1 MARPPQ
7 ELPDNQITPV
17 AKPVDAF
24 ISPKQ
29 YQVAKPAA
37 PDFLPQVKGITQVGT
52 NSVGSY
58 QGYNQAEQLASSLSK
73 FNPALTNALQT
84 GGVMLAGK
92 IMDDNHKKAV
102 AAAQKAEA
110 LLDAQ
115 TELSAEERAAAVRR
129 LTTQDS
135 NAGWLMHALNPY
147 REWGWKRG
155 MTYSLGQKLKTE
167 LPQLAGQL
175 TGEDYLSPDQGMGKL
190 VKLRSE
196 KLQEMQGLYGVS
208 ENDPSYQNYV
218 LEPFNKASD
227 ALTSQVTKDRVK
239 WMDSNQPRVIG
250 NNLGQLIE
258 SSLSSKTVD
267 ITQPDGT
274 TITLTRSPGN
284 EMLFDR
290 TVAEQANQLLQ
301 RHGAMAGL
309 PGQRTKWNL
318 ETYKDLI
325 TRPSFA
331 PGTKGRAI
339 LDSLVST
346 QPMLGPNGKQLV
358 VDGKGQFMTFGQAF
372 QADALE
378 VDMRVDR
385 ERYAQRQRVITE
397 GKQMGLAAVLDAT
410 QGMAPGPER
419 LKAGQAALEAFA
431 EQNNLR
437 ATPAGRILLG
447 QLQSEMVTA
456 LQTQSQLYGQSF
468 DPTAGATWRQSF
480 DRRVAKGELGD
491 MQTELQQLQQA
502 AERMGPDGYSWYN
515 SQYTHLKDAYE
526 DIDTVSRF
534 PKLNSVID
542 EAVNVEL
549 AKYYQPFPN
558 NWPDRLESQLRQ
570 RTAYT
575 NTAGAAIRAEE
586 DRLGRPLQPGE
597 ARQVALD
604 AIRNYGKDDEALRQQ
619 LYPGS
624 PLYPDAAPS
633 VMPGAGTRDMATS
646 GGQAEQPPVSQQVD
660 TPSPQ
665 QTKPQD
671 LTVAPVYGMDELD
684 GMPNRATRIKNWRNE
699 AIIDIADL
707 RQLVLDQMAGKPLPG
722 QFKRLL
728 RDLRVRDAFQ
738 LIDAQLKFYP
748 KYKPE
753 WTPQEYESLRNKWQS
768 SAGLMDNAIATTGL
782 QRRGLNKLAALS
794 DWAYMA

>member
-1 MARPPQ
+1 MKRPDLPQYELTPEAR
-7 ELPDNQITPV
+7 
-17 AKPVDAF
+17 PVDAY
-24 ISPKQ
+24 INPVDYQVQRPPSGPKQ
-29 YQVAKPAA
+29 T
-37 PDFLPQVKGITQVGT
+37 PQVKGITTVGQ

-73 FNPALTNALQT
+73 FNPAVTEAMKT

-115 TELSAEERAAAVRR
+115 TELSAEERAAAVRK
-129 LTTQDS
+129 LMNQDS

-167 LPQLAGQL
+167 LPQLATQL
-175 TGEDYLSPDQGMGKL
+175 TGEDYLAPDQGMGKL
-190 VKLRSE
+190 VQLRGEKLAE
-196 KLQEMQGLYGVS
+196 LQEMYGVS

-258 SSLSSKTVD
+258 SSLRSNTVD

-274 TITLTRSPGN
+274 TVTLTRTPGN
-284 EMLFDR
+284 EMVFDR
-290 TVAEQANQLLQ
+290 TVADQANRLLQ

-325 TRPSFA
+325 ARPSFA

-358 VDGKGQFMTFGQAF
+358 IDGKGQFMTFGQAF

-385 ERYAQRQRVITE
+385 ERYSQRQRVINE
-397 GKQMGLAAVLDAT
+397 GKQMGLAAVLEAT
-410 QGMAPGPER
+410 QAYPPGPDR
-419 LKAGQAALEAFA
+419 LAAGQAALEEFA
-431 EQNNLR
+431 DKNKLR
-437 ATPAGRILLG
+437 DTKAGRILLG

-456 LQTQSQLYGQSF
+456 LQTQSQLYGQRF
-468 DPTAGATWRQSF
+468 DPAAGATWRQAF
-480 DRRVAKGELGD
+480 DRRVAKGEQGD
-491 MQTELQQLQQA
+491 MQTELMGLQQA

-515 SQYTHLKDAYE
+515 SQYSHLKDVYE

-542 EAVNVEL
+542 EAVDVDL
-549 AKYYQPFPN
+549 SKYYLGFPN

-604 AIRNYGKDDEALRQQ
+604 AIRNYGKDDEALRQE

-624 PLYPDAAPS
+624 PTFPGAAPS
-633 VMPGAGTRDMATS
+633 VMPGAGTRDMAPS
-646 GGQAEQPPVSQQVD
+646 GGQTEQVPVSEQVD
-660 TPSPQ
+660 TPSPL

-671 LTVAPVYGMDELD
+671 LTTAPVYGMDELD
-684 GMPNRATRIKNWRNE
+684 DMPNRATRIKNWRAE

-722 QFKRLL
+722 QLKKLL
-728 RDLRVRDAFQ
+728 WELRVRDAFQ
-738 LIDAQLKFYP
+738 FIDAQLKFYP

-753 WTPQEYESLRNKWQS
+753 WTPQEYESLRNNWQS
-768 SAGLMDNAIATTGL
+768 SAGLVDNAIATTGL
-782 QRRGLNKLAALS
+782 QRRGLNKLAALN